1 MKPKDLKLLP
11 NQNATTTLVTDIKKL
26 SNDSQEKLN
35 SFVKDAKEYAN
46 AIRNMT

>member
-1 MKPKDLKLLP
+1 MKPKDINLLP
-11 NQNATTTLVTDIKKL
+11 NQNATTTLVSDIKKL

-35 SFVKDAKEYAN
+35 GFVKDAKTYAD

>member
-11 NQNATTTLVTDIKKL
+11 NQNKTTALVTDIKKL

-35 SFVKDAKEYAN
+35 AFVKDAKTYAD